1 MPRLRLTAR
10 PGFPLA
16 LLIAASSGAAMSLA
30 FPPAG
35 LWPIAFVALV
45 PLLWVLGQ
53 ALPSRGFWLGLA
65 FGLAFHGATLYWI
78 WRFGEMAWTA
88 LTLLSA
94 AWVGVFGLLLPALRG
109 RGRAVAVLGAASLW
123 TALEWLKQMWPLGGF
138 GWGVLGVSQADNRF
152 TVRLATI
159 AGVWGVTFVV
169 VAVNALIESAVAGGE
184 DLARRAA
191 VLAMAATIALAPVVV
206 PFVEANGA
214 AIDVATIQVD
224 VRLAEAGSGSD
235 EDLLVAELNMEA
247 HARLAGDERP
257 DIVVWG
263 EGALDPGATSDPAT
277 MAAVSRTIAE
287 VGAPTLIGAVTDDP
301 DGRQRTTTLLFD
313 GDGTFVDRYDKV
325 HLVPFGEYVP
335 FRDRLSFID
344 AIDQIPVD
352 RAPGESRHTMRADGL
367 PPFAAPI
374 CFSPRRDNSSCIALS
389 ILPRR
394 PSATA
399 L

>member
-16 LLIAASSGAAMSLA
+16 LLIAAGSGAAMSLA

-45 PLLWVLGQ
+45 PLLLVLGQ

-184 DLARRAA
+184 DVARRAA
-191 VLAMAATIALAPVVV
+191 VLAVAATIALAPVVV
-206 PFVEANGA
+206 PFVDANGA

-224 VRLAEAGSGSD
+224 VRLAEAGAGGD

-257 DIVVWG
+257 DVVVWG

-277 MAAVSRTIAE
+277 MAAVS
-287 VGAPTLIGAVTDDP
+287 AP
-301 DGRQRTTTLLFD
+301 
-313 GDGTFVDRYDKV
+313 
-325 HLVPFGEYVP
+325 
-335 FRDRLSFID
+335 
-344 AIDQIPVD
+344 
-352 RAPGESRHTMRADGL
+352 
-367 PPFAAPI
+367 
-374 CFSPRRDNSSCIALS
+374 SPRWA
-389 ILPRR
+389 PRR
-394 PSATA
+394 
-399 L
+399 